1 MILTLKQGKILQ
13 DPENLIEGS
22 VSLKSLLQIL
32 TKLIL
37 VITWKIATVYLELL
51 IVPESI
57 LNLFSILQLDNWDTW
72 FNSSCY
78 HVLSLKV

>member
-13 DPENLIEGS
+13 DPENLIEGI
-22 VSLKSLLQIL
+22 VSLISLLQIL

-57 LNLFSILQLDNWDTW
+57 LNLFSIL
-72 FNSSCY
+72 
-78 HVLSLKV
+78 